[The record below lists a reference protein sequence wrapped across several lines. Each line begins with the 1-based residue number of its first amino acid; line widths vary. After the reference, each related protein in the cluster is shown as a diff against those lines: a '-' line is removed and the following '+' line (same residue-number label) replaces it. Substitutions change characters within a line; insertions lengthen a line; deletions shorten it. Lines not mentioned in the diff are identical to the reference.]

1 VNIRSKNRR
10 FEPPIFLFFFLGGAK
25 AIFMEYHNEQ
35 HRKDIF
41 IEDLV
46 KILPAVAVQSR
57 QNGKKHRTATKI

>member
-1 VNIRSKNRR
+1 MNIRSKNRR
-10 FEPPIFLFFFLGGAK
+10 FEPPIFFWGGAK

-46 KILPAVAVQSR
+46 KILPAVAEQSR
-57 QNGKKHRTATKI
+57 QKGKKHRTATKI